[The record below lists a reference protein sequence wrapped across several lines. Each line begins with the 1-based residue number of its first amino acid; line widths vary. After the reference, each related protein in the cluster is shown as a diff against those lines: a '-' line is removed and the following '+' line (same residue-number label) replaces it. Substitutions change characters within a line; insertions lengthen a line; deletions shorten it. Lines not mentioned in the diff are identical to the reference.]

1 MTIQLTVI
9 AGPDKGRSFP
19 LQPGT
24 PLLVG
29 RSKDTQTKLNDPSAS
44 RVHCQVH
51 FEGDQVVVQ
60 DRQSAAGTW
69 VNGKRVT
76 QQPLRPGDV
85 IRVGDTQL
93 RFETGDL
100 ANQSTLAPA
109 TPATPKAGATPERL
123 SELVGKTLS
132 HYAIGAVVAKGQ
144 SGVVFHATDTN
155 DNRSVALKVL
165 LPEFSKNEEEMQRF
179 VRAMKTVLPL
189 RHPNLIAL
197 HGAGKTG
204 PYCWIAMEY
213 VEGESLTQVIK
224 RIGTANMLDWRHALR
239 VAVHVGRALDY
250 AQEQNIIHRAVTPQN
265 IMIRTADK
273 VAKLGD
279 LMLAK
284 ALEGTLA
291 EQVTRPGEILG
302 DLRYVSPERTR
313 GSSADVDGRS
323 DVYSLGATVYA
334 LLTGRPPFE
343 GGSLPETIMKIR
355 TAEPVKPTK
364 YQLAIPAMFEGTV
377 LKMLAKNPGERFQT
391 AAEMLTDLERVAKFN
406 GVQL

>member
-19 LQPGT
+19 LEPGT

-29 RSKDTQTKLNDPSAS
+29 RSKDTQTKLNDPAAS
-44 RVHCQVH
+44 RVHCQVQL
-51 FEGDQVVVQ
+51 EGDQVVVQ

-76 QQPLRPGDV
+76 QHTLRAGDV

-100 ANQSTLAPA
+100 AGQSTLAPA
-109 TPATPKAGATPERL
+109 NPAAARAAAAPERL
-123 SELVGKTLS
+123 NELVGKTLS
-132 HYAIGAVVAKGQ
+132 HYAIAAVAAKGQ
-144 SGVVFHATDTN
+144 SGVVFHATDSN
-155 DNRSVALKVL
+155 DNKDVALKVL

-189 RHPNLIAL
+189 RHPNLVTL
-197 HGAGKTG
+197 YGAGKTG

-239 VAVHVGRALDY
+239 VAAHVGRALDY
-250 AQEQNIIHRAVTPQN
+250 AHGQSIIHRAITPQN
-265 IMIRTADK
+265 IMVRTADK
-273 VAKLGD
+273 AAKLGD

-313 GSSADVDGRS
+313 GSSADIDGRS

-377 LKMLAKNPGERFQT
+377 LKMLAKNPGDRFQT
-391 AAEMLTDLERVAKFN
+391 AAEMLADLERVAKFN